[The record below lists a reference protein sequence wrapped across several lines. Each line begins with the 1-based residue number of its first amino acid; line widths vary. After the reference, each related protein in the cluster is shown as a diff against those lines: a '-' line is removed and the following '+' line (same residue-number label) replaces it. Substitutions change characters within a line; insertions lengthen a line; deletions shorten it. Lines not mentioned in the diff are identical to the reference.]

1 MLNVYKVGKLMYVLK
16 TPDGIAEWKKD
27 PEAMMDRFGLSEE
40 DRGPIRDKVA
50 RPFYDAG
57 LHAHLL
63 GSGSRAMGLEP
74 MSRYG
79 GTAATQPTPAEIEE
93 RKKFADKIAK
103 DWGLITQVPAAR

>member
-1 MLNVYKVGKLMYVLK
+1 MLNTYNVGKLMYILK
-16 TPDGIAEWKKD
+16 TPPGIAEWKKD
-27 PEAMMDRFGLSEE
+27 PEAMMDRFGLTEE

-74 MSRYG
+74 MSKYG
-79 GTAATQPTPAEIEE
+79 NTSGTPTPEEVEE
-93 RKKFADKIAK
+93 RKKFAEKIAK
-103 DWGLITQVPAAR
+103 DWGLIVPAPVGR